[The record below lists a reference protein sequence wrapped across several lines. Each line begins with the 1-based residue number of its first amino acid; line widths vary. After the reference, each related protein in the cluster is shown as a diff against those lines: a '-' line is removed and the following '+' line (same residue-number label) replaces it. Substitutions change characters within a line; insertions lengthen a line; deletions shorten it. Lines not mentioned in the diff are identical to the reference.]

1 MQKSAFYR
9 QPCGLLISCDFCT
22 FAGMKREI
30 YKSQKVFAGAKK
42 PSMQRRCVG
51 HDYTGRQMYMITMT
65 TECRHPLLGTLAGRS
80 DAPDDSADAPRVMLT
95 ELGQRVEAC
104 WNEIAIRYP
113 QISLVALQMMPD
125 HFHGILFVKER
136 LSIPMGKVLL
146 GFKQGCNKA
155 YRQLYPAVQSVAVLQ
170 QPTVQQPTVHQ
181 PAYHDDRTHGLLF
194 ARGFNDKLLLHDG
207 QLQRWLQYL
216 YDNPRRLLMKRE
228 HPQYLCVR
236 QGVDICGRPCSAV
249 GNIELL
255 NAPSRMRV
263 RISRSITPELLEQEK
278 ARLLSAA
285 RNGAVLVSAAIS
297 PGEKQVM
304 RAAFNE
310 GLPLIIL
317 LENGLHPLQKPSGER
332 FMACAQGRLL
342 LLSPFPHHNERILIT
357 RSVCETLNGLAW
369 DICQG
374 VELPARSWRGT

>member
-1 MQKSAFYR
+1 
-9 QPCGLLISCDFCT
+9 
-22 FAGMKREI
+22 MKHEI

-65 TECRHPLLGTLAGRS
+65 TEGRRPLLGTLAGRS

-113 QISLVALQMMPD
+113 QITLVALQMMPD

-170 QPTVQQPTVHQ
+170 QPTGQQPTGQQPTGQQPTGQQ
-181 PAYHDDRTHGLLF
+181 PAGHPPSYHDDRSHGLLF

-207 QLQRWLQYL
+207 QLQHWLQYL
-216 YDNPRRLLMKRE
+216 HDNPRRLLMKRE

-249 GNIELL
+249 GNMQLL

-285 RNGAVLVSAAIS
+285 RNGTVLVSAAIS

-304 RAAFNE
+304 RAAFDE
-310 GLPLIIL
+310 ELPLIIL

-332 FMACAQGRLL
+332 FLACAQGRLL

-357 RSVCETLNGLAW
+357 RAVCETLNGLAW
-369 DICQG
+369 DICEG
-374 VELPARSWRGT
+374 

>member
-1 MQKSAFYR
+1 
-9 QPCGLLISCDFCT
+9 
-22 FAGMKREI
+22 MKHEI

-65 TECRHPLLGTLAGRS
+65 TEGRRPLLGTLAGRS

-113 QISLVALQMMPD
+113 QITLVALQMMPD

-170 QPTVQQPTVHQ
+170 QPTGQQPTGQQPTGQQ
-181 PAYHDDRTHGLLF
+181 PAGHPPSYHDDRSHGLLF

-207 QLQRWLQYL
+207 QLQHWLQYL
-216 YDNPRRLLMKRE
+216 HDNPRRLLMKRE

-249 GNIELL
+249 GNMQLL

-285 RNGAVLVSAAIS
+285 RNGTVLVSAAIS

-304 RAAFNE
+304 RAAFDE
-310 GLPLIIL
+310 ELPLIIL

-332 FMACAQGRLL
+332 FLACAQGRLL

-357 RSVCETLNGLAW
+357 RAVCETLNGLAW
-369 DICQG
+369 DICEG
-374 VELPARSWRGT
+374 

>member
-1 MQKSAFYR
+1 M
-9 QPCGLLISCDFCT
+9 LISCDFCT
-22 FAGMKREI
+22 FAGMNQEEYI
-30 YKSQKVFAGAKK
+30 SQKIFAGEKK

-65 TECRHPLLGTLAGRS
+65 TQGRLPLLGTLAGCS
-80 DAPDDSADAPRVMLT
+80 DAPDGTPDAPRVMLT

-125 HFHGILFVKER
+125 HLHGILFVKER

-155 YRQLYPAVQSVAVLQ
+155 YRQLYPSTP
-170 QPTVQQPTVHQ
+170 QPSTPQP

-194 ARGFNDKLLLHDG
+194 ARGFNDRLLLRDG
-207 QLQRWLQYL
+207 QLQHWLQYL
-216 YDNPRRLLMKRE
+216 HDNPRRLLMKRE

-249 GNIELL
+249 GNMQLL

-263 RISRSITPELLEQEK
+263 RISRNITPELLEQEK

-310 GLPLIIL
+310 GL
-317 LENGLHPLQKPSGER
+317 HPLQKPSGER
-332 FMACAQGRLL
+332 FLACAQGRLL

-357 RSVCETLNGLAW
+357 RTVCETLNGLAC

-374 VELPARSWRGT
+374 

>member
-9 QPCGLLISCDFCT
+9 QPCSLLISCDFCT
-22 FAGMKREI
+22 FAGMKHEI

-65 TECRHPLLGTLAGRS
+65 TEGRRPLLGTLAGRS

-125 HFHGILFVKER
+125 HLHGILFVKER

-170 QPTVQQPTVHQ
+170 QTTGQQTS
-181 PAYHDDRTHGLLF
+181 YHDDRSHGLLF

-207 QLQRWLQYL
+207 QLQHWLQYL
-216 YDNPRRLLMKRE
+216 HDNPRRLLMKRE
-228 HPQYLCVR
+228 HPQYLCFR

-304 RAAFNE
+304 RAAFDE

-332 FMACAQGRLL
+332 FLACAQGRLL
-342 LLSPFPHHNERILIT
+342 LLSPFPHHNERILISRT
-357 RSVCETLNGLAW
+357 VCETLNGLAW
-369 DICQG
+369 DI
-374 VELPARSWRGT
+374 

>member
-1 MQKSAFYR
+1 
-9 QPCGLLISCDFCT
+9 
-22 FAGMKREI
+22 MKREI
-30 YKSQKVFAGAKK
+30 YKSQKVFAEEKK

-65 TECRHPLLGTLAGRS
+65 TEGRRPLLGTLAGRS

-95 ELGQRVEAC
+95 ELGQRVHDE
-104 WNEIAIRYP
+104 WWGIPRYYPEVEII
-113 QISLVALQMMPD
+113 ALQMMPD
-125 HFHGILFVKER
+125 HLHGILFVRQQMQKD
-136 LSIPMGKVLL
+136 LSRIIR
-146 GFKQGCNKA
+146 GFKTGCNRS
-155 YRQLYPAVQSVAVLQ
+155 YRAIYPHEPSVATQSQPTGQ
-170 QPTVQQPTVHQ
+170 QPTGQQPTGQQ
-181 PAYHDDRTHGLLF
+181 PTGQQPTGQQPTYHDDRTHGLLF

-216 YDNPRRLLMKRE
+216 HDNPRRLLMKRE

-249 GNIELL
+249 GNMELL

-263 RISRSITPELLEQEK
+263 RISRSIKPELLEQEK
-278 ARLLSAA
+278 ACLLSAA
-285 RNGAVLVSAAIS
+285 CNGTVLVSAAIS

-304 RAAFNE
+304 RAAFDE

-332 FMACAQGRLL
+332 FLACAQGRLL
-342 LLSPFPHHNERILIT
+342 LLSPFPHHNERILISRT
-357 RSVCETLNGLAW
+357 VCETLNGLAW

-374 VELPARSWRGT
+374 VEPPARSWRGT

>member
-9 QPCGLLISCDFCT
+9 QPGGLLISCDFCT

-65 TECRHPLLGTLAGRS
+65 TEGRRPLLGILAGRS

-125 HFHGILFVKER
+125 HLHGILFVKER

-170 QPTVQQPTVHQ
+170 QTTGQQTT
-181 PAYHDDRTHGLLF
+181 YHDDRSHGLLF

-216 YDNPRRLLMKRE
+216 HDNPRRLLMKRE

-249 GNIELL
+249 GNMQLL

-278 ARLLSAA
+278 ARLLTAEA
-285 RNGAVLVSAAIS
+285 DDIVKKAV
-297 PGEKQVM
+297 EQ
-304 RAAFNE
+304 E
-310 GLPLIIL
+310 QEII
-317 LENGLHPLQKPSGER
+317 QIAER
-332 FMACAQGRLL
+332 KIQ
-342 LLSPFPHHNERILIT
+342 S
-357 RSVCETLNGLAW
+357 
-369 DICQG
+369 
-374 VELPARSWRGT
+374 

>member
-1 MQKSAFYR
+1 M
-9 QPCGLLISCDFCT
+9 LISCDFCT

-30 YKSQKVFAGAKK
+30 YKSQKVFAGANK

-65 TECRHPLLGTLAGRS
+65 TEGRRPLLGTLAGRS

-170 QPTVQQPTVHQ
+170 QPTGQQTTGQQ
-181 PAYHDDRTHGLLF
+181 PAYHDDRSHGLLF

-216 YDNPRRLLMKRE
+216 HDNPRRLLMKRE

-236 QGVDICGRPCSAV
+236 QGVDIYGRPCSAV
-249 GNIELL
+249 GNMQLL

-285 RNGAVLVSAAIS
+285 HNGTVLVSAAIS

-304 RAAFNE
+304 RAAFDE
-310 GLPLIIL
+310 ELPLIIL

-374 VELPARSWRGT
+374 